1 MAISHIMAA
10 GMGGLRT
17 AGDLVA
23 WMQMSKKMKLPEAKK
38 YVAEKL
44 GVSIMDL
51 TDEDVMY
58 PLREELGIGVVTAK
72 AGGPKGI
79 AAKMKIAN
87 LLGIEINSVNRFKK
101 RSRMYWKS
109 GSLGLAVPSAIGSS
123 RK

>member
-1 MAISHIMAA
+1 MAVSHIMAA

-23 WMQMSKKMKLPEAKK
+23 WMQMSKKMKLPAAKK

-44 GVSIMDL
+44 GVSIRDL

-72 AGGPKGI
+72 AAGPKGI
-79 AAKMKIAN
+79 MAKVKIAD
-87 LLGIEINSVNRFKK
+87 LLGIEINSVNLFKK
-101 RSRMYWKS
+101 MLEGQQKAS
-109 GSLGLAVPSAIGSS
+109 
-123 RK
+123 

>member
-1 MAISHIMAA
+1 MAVSHIMAA

-44 GVSIMDL
+44 GVSILDL

-79 AAKMKIAN
+79 VAKAKIAN
-87 LLGIEINSVNRFKK
+87 LLGIEINSVNLFKK
-101 RSRMYWKS
+101 RMEDQLRT
-109 GSLGLAVPSAIGSS
+109 G
-123 RK
+123 